1 MKTNMKLKTE
11 IRSRNSK
18 RIRNSPKSG
27 CLDCTRASS
36 PCGGVR
42 TNIPELVS
50 ELTHVSTRRLLSC
63 TNKDTEAEEFQGL
76 QGALAS
82 VGSVA
87 TAMNQA
93 KREAEQ
99 RENLRRIEAA
109 LAAQG
114 VVCGGKCL
122 KQGLVCLVKSGS
134 SSSSLDVGVGKEGGG
149 SKGLWGLVGG
159 GSKGGGDGGEERWA
173 YLFDDGLVC
182 SEGTRNAAEQA
193 GFFSPDKGL
202 GGGSR
207 WGQMTSVKEV
217 EGGEGGKEFVIEYG
231 ERAEL
236 MRGANASVAGEW
248 VAELRRTRLRV
259 AVSEQVEAGRSL
271 EQVFNDF
278 DRDNDGGLDRY
289 IMNPKH

>member
-1 MKTNMKLKTE
+1 MLACILHVIGGLT
-11 IRSRNSK
+11 
-18 RIRNSPKSG
+18 SPSWWV
-27 CLDCTRASS
+27 SS
-36 PCGGVR
+36 
-42 TNIPELVS
+42 S
-50 ELTHVSTRRLLSC
+50 SSSRRLLSC
-63 TNKDTEAEEFQGL
+63 TNKGTEADEFQSL

-87 TAMNQA
+87 TAMNEA

-99 RENLRRIEAA
+99 RENLRRIETA

-122 KQGLVCLVKSGS
+122 KQGLLCLVKSGP
-134 SSSSLDVGVGKEGGG
+134 SLASLGLGMDKQEGGG
-149 SKGLWGLVGG
+149 KGLWGLVGG

-202 GGGSR
+202 GGVIM

-217 EGGEGGKEFVIEYG
+217 EGEKGEKEFVIEYG
-231 ERAEL
+231 DRAEL

-259 AVSEQVEAGRSL
+259 AVSEQVGAGRSL

-278 DRDNDGGLDRY
+278 DRDNDGGLDRCVRRRQY
-289 IMNPKH
+289 FMTQNPKP